1 MSIKQN
7 WKLHKLNQS
16 VKEVI
21 ENEQIVYTLKKIFSH
36 HFKVEYK
43 GKDN

>member
-7 WKLHKLNQS
+7 WKLHKLN

-36 HFKVEYK
+36 HFEVEYK